1 MEFHRPRNGG
11 LNFDTAPSMIPTL
24 NENGLLPEGIHECTL
39 AEAEARF
46 GRFQTTDRRPQ
57 LWSRFME
64 FVREAKASGM
74 VEAVL
79 VDGSFVTAQ
88 PAPNDID
95 LVVVVSPAHDVA
107 ADLLPH
113 QYNVLAQQRVRRR
126 FGFDI
131 VVAKNGT
138 DNLAQAVEFFSQV
151 RQQLGQKKGLLK
163 VTI

>member
-1 MEFHRPRNGG
+1 
-11 LNFDTAPSMIPTL
+11 MIPTL
-24 NENGLLPEGIHECTL
+24 NEHGLLPEGIHECTL

-79 VDGSFVTAQ
+79 VDGSIETAQ

-95 LVVVVSPAHDVA
+95 LVVVV
-107 ADLLPH
+107 
-113 QYNVLAQQRVRRR
+113 
-126 FGFDI
+126 
-131 VVAKNGT
+131 
-138 DNLAQAVEFFSQV
+138 
-151 RQQLGQKKGLLK
+151 
-163 VTI
+163 